1 MRFMKADDGTA
12 FNTDQIV
19 SVGLANTI
27 RRSNGFPPYLM
38 VSLTD
43 GRFAVPLND
52 QHERWPAEQLD
63 AFLAAIQATY
73 HSLR

>member
-1 MRFMKADDGTA
+1 MKAEDGTA
-12 FNTDQIV
+12 FNVDQIV
-19 SVGLANTI
+19 SVGAANTI

-52 QHERWPAEQLD
+52 TNQVWPADALD
-63 AFLAAIQATY
+63 AFLHLLEQGEMAQA
-73 HSLR
+73 